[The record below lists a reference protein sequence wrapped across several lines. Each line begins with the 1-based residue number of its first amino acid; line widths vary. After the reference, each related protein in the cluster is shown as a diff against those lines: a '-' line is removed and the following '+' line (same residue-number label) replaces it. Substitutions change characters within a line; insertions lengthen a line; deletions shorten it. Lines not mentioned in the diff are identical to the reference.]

1 MPNTMKRNLQRGFG
15 LSLLVLIISSVASYI
30 SIRQLSDQAE
40 LVNHTNVVI
49 QKAEKAF
56 SLLKDAESGQR
67 GYLLTGSNT
76 FLAPFINA
84 KNEVFGVI
92 DTLTY
97 LTRDNEVQQ
106 KNCKQLRL
114 LFERRFN
121 KLEQLIHQQ
130 EAGIM
135 IQGAQLLEG
144 QQIMDNTREMIAT
157 VEGEERTLLVTRTQS
172 FTFLSWLTPS
182 ILLLTALS
190 AFLITIFFYRKVLG
204 DYEVRLALQQSLE
217 KNERETAARIEM
229 IENIASQVSAGDYKV
244 RVSDA
249 EKDNLGRLGAS
260 LNKMAA
266 ALEESFEDLKKREWL
281 KNGLALASEQMLG
294 EKEINALSKN
304 VIHNL
309 ADYTSS
315 IAAAMYVCENSMFQL
330 TASLGLEDTVKRSF
344 NNSEGLIGKCA
355 DEKKL
360 LHINNL
366 PQNDVVVSHATGNI
380 KPQHLVVFP
389 AIWENDVKAVVEL
402 ASVEPYS
409 NAAIEFFETVA
420 SNIGLSI
427 ESAKQNARLQ
437 LLLSETQAQSEE
449 LQMQQHELEHL
460 NADLE
465 MQAQK
470 LQVSEEELKVQQEEL
485 LQANQELEERSSMLE
500 EKNQMIVERNLEI
513 QKKAEELET
522 TTKYKSEF
530 LANMSHEL
538 RTPLNSILLLS
549 RLLAENNEKNLTAE
563 QEEFARVIQN
573 SGNGLLTLIDEILDL
588 SKIEAGKM
596 KVEFRD
602 VNVVEVSNNLTSLF
616 APLAKEKNLSFSVH
630 IDENVPQSIVTDSL
644 RLEQILKNLLSN
656 AIKFTSRGSVTM
668 QVKKN
673 GQNQI
678 QFSVVDTGIGIAE
691 DKQHL
696 VFEAFQQADGSTRR
710 KYGGTGLGLSISR
723 ELAKLL
729 GGEIALQS
737 EVKKGST
744 FTLTIPVT
752 AKAQP
757 TTEEE
762 TISPSLAG
770 LKPFQPAVKVQKI
783 EASTDS
789 QTVFDD
795 RDNIQQGDKVILIV
809 EDDTTFAQ
817 TLLSFAHQNN
827 YKGLIATRGDVGVQL
842 ALQYLPTAILLDIK
856 LPVKDG
862 WQVMDELKNN
872 AATRHIP
879 VHMMSAMQA
888 EEESLSRGAIDFID
902 KTLAFEKMPEVF
914 NKIEQAL
921 QQGPNKILIIEE
933 NEKHAQALCYF
944 LESYNINVKGTQ
956 EITEAATILKDGS
969 ADCVVL
975 EMKVFSDNGY
985 EALENIKNTDGLEQL
1000 PIIIFTGKSL
1010 SKGEEARIKQVADS
1024 IVVKTA
1030 NSYKRILD
1038 EIDVFFQ
1045 IVEENNPDKPKKATR
1060 RLSALE
1066 SVLQNKTVLI
1076 ADDDVRNIY
1085 SLTKA
1090 LEAHKM
1096 TVISATDGKDALEQL
1111 KQNPKVNL
1119 ILMDM
1124 MMPEMDGYEATHA
1137 IRQMPQYRNLP
1148 ILAVTAK
1155 AMYGDREKCIQAG
1168 ASDYIS
1174 KPIDV
1179 DQLISLLRVWL
1190 YQ

>member
-1 MPNTMKRNLQRGFG
+1 MKRNLQRGFG

-30 SIRQLSDQAE
+30 SIQQLSNQAE
-40 LVNHTNVVI
+40 WVNHTNVVI

-67 GYLLTGSNT
+67 GYLLTGST
-76 FLAPFINA
+76 VFLGPFTNA
-84 KNEVFGVI
+84 KDQVFGVI

-97 LTRDNEVQQ
+97 LTRDNDTQQ
-106 KNCKQLRL
+106 NNCKQLRF
-114 LFERRFN
+114 LFQHRFN
-121 KLEQLIHQQ
+121 KLDLLIRQQ
-130 EAGIM
+130 EAGTM
-135 IQGAQLLEG
+135 IQGSQLQEG
-144 QQIMDNTREMIAT
+144 QQTMDSTREMITAI
-157 VEGEERTLLVTRTQS
+157 EGEERRLLVIRTQK
-172 FTFLSWLTPS
+172 FNFLSWLTPLVL
-182 ILLLTALS
+182 IITALTAV
-190 AFLITIFFYRKVLG
+190 LIIIFFYRKVLH
-204 DYEVRLALQQSLE
+204 DFEIRLALQKSLE
-217 KNERETAARIEM
+217 KNEKETAARIEM

-244 RVSDA
+244 RISDV
-249 EKDNLGRLGAS
+249 EKDSLGKLGAS

-266 ALEESFEDLKKREWL
+266 GLEESFEDLKKREWM
-281 KNGLALASEQMLG
+281 KNGLALASQEMIG
-294 EKEINALSKN
+294 EKDLNTLSKN
-304 VIHNL
+304 IINSL
-309 ADYTSS
+309 ANYTAS
-315 IAAAMYVCENSMFQL
+315 IAAAIYVCENNMLQL
-330 TASLGLEDTVKRSF
+330 TATLGLDDAVKKAF
-344 NNSEGLIGKCA
+344 NIGEGLVGKCA

-360 LHINNL
+360 LHLPNL
-366 PQNDVVVSHATGNI
+366 PQNDIIVSCATGNI
-380 KPQHLVVFP
+380 KPENLVLFP
-389 AIWENDVKAVVEL
+389 AVWENDVKAVVEL
-402 ASVEPYS
+402 ASIEPYS
-409 NAAIEFFETVA
+409 SSAIEYFETVC

-427 ESAKQNARLQ
+427 ESAKQNTKLQ

-465 MQAQK
+465 TQAQK

-549 RLLAENNEKNLTAE
+549 RLLAENNEKNLSSE

-596 KVEFRD
+596 KVEFRN
-602 VNVVEVSNNLTSLF
+602 VNIAEVSNNLTALF
-616 APLAKEKNLSFSVH
+616 APLAKEKGLSFSIH
-630 IDENVPQSIVTDSL
+630 TDENVPQSIVTDSV

-656 AIKFTSRGSVTM
+656 AIKFTSRGSVVM

-673 GQNQI
+673 EQNKI
-678 QFSVVDTGIGIAE
+678 QFSVIDTGIGIAD

-729 GGEIALQS
+729 GGAITLQS
-737 EVKKGST
+737 EMKKGST
-744 FTLTIPVT
+744 FTLVIPVDAKVQPIEEATIP
-752 AKAQP
+752 
-757 TTEEE
+757 
-762 TISPSLAG
+762 PSLAQ
-770 LKPFQPAVKVQKI
+770 LKPFQPAVAEEKRI
-783 EASTDS
+783 TSGNG

-795 RDNIQQGDKVILIV
+795 RDNIKQGDKVILIV
-809 EDDTTFAQ
+809 EDDTMFAQ
-817 TLLSFAHQNN
+817 TLLSFAHSNN
-827 YKGLIATRGDVGVQL
+827 YKGLIASRGDHAVQL
-842 ALQYLPTAILLDIK
+842 ASEYLPTAILLDIR

-862 WQVMDELKNN
+862 WQVMDELKTN
-872 AATRHIP
+872 AATKHIP
-879 VHMMSAMQA
+879 VHMMSSMQA
-888 EEESLSRGAIDFID
+888 KEESLNRGAIDFID
-902 KTLAFEKMPEVF
+902 KPLALDKLPEVF
-914 NKIEQAL
+914 SKIEEAL
-921 QQGPNKILIIEE
+921 QQGPKKILIVEE

-975 EMKVFSDNGY
+975 EMKVFADNGY
-985 EALENIKNTDGLEQL
+985 GALENIKNTDGLEHL

-1038 EIDVFFQ
+1038 EIDVFLQ
-1045 IVEENNPDKPKKATR
+1045 IVEENDPNKPKKTTR

-1111 KQNPKVNL
+1111 KQNQKVNL

-1124 MMPEMDGYEATHA
+1124 MMPEMDGYEATQT
-1137 IRQMPQYRNLP
+1137 IRKMPQYRNLP